1 MKYYFYKQESH
12 GRFSVYQYFV
22 IVADEPLLKF
32 DVFSPRKSFNCALY
46 TEDQVLDLIQK
57 NYPDAIQY
65 PQPLNNRWKNK
76 TNPIQREFK

>member
-1 MKYYFYKQESH
+1 MKFYLYKQESH
-12 GRFSVYQYFV
+12 GRVSSYQYWI
-22 IVADEPLLKF
+22 IVADEPLTKF

-46 TEDQVLDLIQK
+46 TKEQVQELIEK

-76 TNPIQREFK
+76 TTPILKSQ